1 MTYRIAQI
9 NKLIR
14 RELSELI
21 QRELKDPRIDEFVI
35 VTDVETSKDLRHARV
50 FISHIGNEEQRQEI
64 LQVLQSAAGFLRKEL
79 NNNLRLRRIP
89 ELHFCQDN
97 SIERGT
103 HILNLID
110 QVSEDVSKG

>member
-1 MTYRIAQI
+1 MTHRIEQV
-9 NKLIR
+9 NKLLR

-50 FISHIGNEEQRQEI
+50 FISHIGSEEQRQEI
-64 LQVLQSAAGFLRKEL
+64 LQVLQSAAGFLRKVL

-89 ELHFCQDN
+89 ELHFCPDK

-103 HILNLID
+103 HILDLID
-110 QVSEDVSKG
+110 RVSEDAAG